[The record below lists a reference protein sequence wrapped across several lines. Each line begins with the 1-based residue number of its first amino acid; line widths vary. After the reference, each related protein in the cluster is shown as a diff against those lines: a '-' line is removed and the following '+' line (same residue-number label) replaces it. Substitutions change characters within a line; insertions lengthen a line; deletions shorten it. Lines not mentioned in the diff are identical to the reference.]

1 MHTYPPVCAIVS
13 YPFLTLKAPKRL
25 RAQNRAS
32 GAIDGG
38 APAPDCKPSGLNR
51 RRLATVTLRVFRSR
65 RRHGNSP
72 FGRKTRSFARFNSS
86 VFFARRANFRVAG
99 EAENRPSGRF
109 GFASVSAFSV
119 SNRRGDRPHSNHS
132 VSLRGVRDNA
142 PYQPPRGQAPFQ
154 SLGFRGKPC
163 RSTRP
168 ADPAGRNALRRLPRA
183 QARARHHSRTVA
195 PKPGAQQADGERA
208 PGRESPSRWKG

>member
-1 MHTYPPVCAIVS
+1 MCHCLLSIFS
-13 YPFLTLKAPKRL
+13 TLKAPKRL
-25 RAQNRAS
+25 RARNRAS

-38 APAPDCKPSGLNR
+38 APTPDCKPSGLNR

-72 FGRKTRSFARFNSS
+72 FGRKTRSGTRFNPS

-119 SNRRGDRPHSNHS
+119 SNRRE
-132 VSLRGVRDNA
+132 
-142 PYQPPRGQAPFQ
+142 GQAPFQ
-154 SLGFRGKPC
+154 SSDLLQ
-163 RSTRP
+163 S
-168 ADPAGRNALRRLPRA
+168 
-183 QARARHHSRTVA
+183 SWRTSCVVSA
-195 PKPGAQQADGERA
+195 TKGA
-208 PGRESPSRWKG
+208 SPSLGVRIEKDVLPLLISLKSPIEITSMPISISATSIAPSETRTP